1 MCQLDVQSAF
11 MHGNLE
17 EVYME
22 QSLGYEGML
31 KPEYVCKLDN
41 AIYRLKHV
49 PRVCFSRL
57 SNKLVS
63 FDFHASRHIE
73 RETGFNIFL

>member
-11 MHGNLE
+11 MHENLE

-22 QSLGYEGML
+22 QPLGYEGML

-41 AIYRLKHV
+41 AIYRLKHTQV
-49 PRVCFSRL
+49 WYSRL

-63 FDFHASRHIE
+63 FDFHASRQICNYSFITK
-73 RETGFNIFL
+73 RK